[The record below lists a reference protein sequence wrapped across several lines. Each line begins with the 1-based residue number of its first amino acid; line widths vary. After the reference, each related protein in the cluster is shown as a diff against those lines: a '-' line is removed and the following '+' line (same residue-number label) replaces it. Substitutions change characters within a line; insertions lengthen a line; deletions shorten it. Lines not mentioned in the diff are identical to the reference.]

1 MALQGRIVI
10 TAKVDSGDAPKQL
23 QEMIDRLNELEAEQ
37 AKAARAAADHANKI
51 ESMNRAAQAAASTMT
66 VIAAG
71 LAAAG
76 IASIK
81 LAADLEQSRVAFTT
95 LLGSAEKADAFL
107 KDLAKFAAQTPFE
120 FKGLQ
125 DSARRLL
132 AFGFAAQDIIPLMN
146 SIGNAVAGLGGG
158 KEQIDRVTLA
168 LGQMQAKGKV
178 SAEEMNQLAELG
190 IPAWKMIASAIGVS
204 IPEAMKRAEKG
215 AIDST
220 TAINA
225 LINGM
230 NEKFPGM
237 MEKQAKT
244 INGVFSNLVDGA
256 TRTATLIGERLIR
269 AFHVADIIGNAASII
284 AGFAAT
290 IENAGLVAAMDKLFP
305 PGLQVTIVAIA
316 GALTASMIPALVGV
330 ATAFGTAV
338 VAAVPFL
345 AAGAA
350 VAALAY
356 TIARNWEG
364 LTGFFSGLFS
374 GISTLV
380 GKLVENI
387 RKPFN
392 AVIDWI
398 REKLR
403 SLLEIV
409 SGVLERIGA
418 FVPSPIK
425 QALGN
430 ALTFLQSKA
439 DDVKD
444 AIGGAVHGVITLG
457 GKATTA
463 LGSGIKAL
471 SDFITPD
478 VQALIDMA
486 KAGGVSTAFT
496 GLHGAA
502 PAAAAAAGAQHKA
515 KKSELYGPFSPE
527 EERKKAQEHAKKIL
541 EVALKQ
547 AEVQEN
553 GDANRIKALSAYWQR
568 LQEIGASA
576 EEIELA
582 RLAIIEAGNKSADD
596 AQKKYIENQKKIAE
610 EEKKRISET
619 ASFLKSTYS
628 MAMSALSGDLT
639 PILATIGQTLQDGI
653 INTLAQNPAI
663 QAATEGVG
671 QAVGMT
677 VASVA
682 QGALSGGLEG
692 VAGALMSS
700 SGPLMAAFSSLGAVL
715 LPLLPV
721 IAVVVGAIAVF
732 QQVWSQNVNYIQ
744 EHVGALGDALG
755 AVWGGIMDFLQPV
768 IDVVGTALNF
778 LVDPL
783 TILGYIVETVVGV
796 FTGIR
801 DAVWNVIQSFTPLK
815 VIVDGISWVFNGLVD
830 AVLGVVNW
838 FRALP
843 FVNLPALTRNA
854 ETGAIGMKPPEQSG
868 PKEMGNYVWDE
879 AQGKWVRK
887 SQAEGFVRTGGEF
900 IRRPDAVKPE
910 SKPAAMPGE
919 TPEKPIYTQ
928 VVNVRDFREAFPDS
942 AYFRAPSVDTT
953 RSLNANAVAYR

>member
-1 MALQGRIVI
+1 
-10 TAKVDSGDAPKQL
+10 
-23 QEMIDRLNELEAEQ
+23 
-37 AKAARAAADHANKI
+37 
-51 ESMNRAAQAAASTMT
+51 MN
-66 VIAAG
+66 G
-71 LAAAG
+71 
-76 IASIK
+76 
-81 LAADLEQSRVAFTT
+81 
-95 LLGSAEKADAFL
+95 
-107 KDLAKFAAQTPFE
+107 
-120 FKGLQ
+120 
-125 DSARRLL
+125 
-132 AFGFAAQDIIPLMN
+132 
-146 SIGNAVAGLGGG
+146 IGNAVAGLGGG

-190 IPAWKMIASAIGVS
+190 IPAWKMIASAIGIS

-237 MEKQAKT
+237 MEKQSKT

-269 AFHVADIIGNAASII
+269 AFHVADIIGNAANII

-305 PGLQVTIVAIA
+305 PGLQITIVAIA
-316 GALTASMIPALVGV
+316 GALTASMIPALTGV

-338 VAAVPFL
+338 FAAGPFL
-345 AAGAA
+345 IAGAA
-350 VAALAY
+350 VGGLAY
-356 TIARNWEG
+356 IIARNWEG
-364 LTGFFSGLFS
+364 LTKFFSGLFS
-374 GISTLV
+374 GIATLV

-387 RKPFN
+387 RKPFV
-392 AVIDWI
+392 AVIEWI
-398 REKLR
+398 RGKLQ

-409 SGVLERIGA
+409 SGVLDRVGGL
-418 FVPSPIK
+418 VPAPVK

-430 ALTFLQSKA
+430 ALTFIKSKA

-444 AIGGAVHGVITLG
+444 AIGGAVQGVITLG
-457 GKATTA
+457 GKAVTA
-463 LGSGIKAL
+463 AGSGIRAMGSL
-471 SDFITPD
+471 ITPD
-478 VQALIDMA
+478 VKALIDA
-486 KAGGVSTAFT
+486 SKTGKISTTFKGLSGGA
-496 GLHGAA
+496 AA
-502 PAAAAAAGAQHKA
+502 PAAPGAAGRAKAGAKVKAGPARAGGAAEEPVGAFVSMEEFNQHYRDIDRKEQ
-515 KKSELYGPFSPE
+515 ELADT
-527 EERKKAQEHAKKIL
+527 RK
-541 EVALKQ
+541 
-547 AEVQEN
+547 
-553 GDANRIKALSAYWQR
+553 R
-568 LQEIGASA
+568 LQ
-576 EEIELA
+576 
-582 RLAIIEAGNKSADD
+582 
-596 AQKKYIENQKKIAE
+596 
-610 EEKKRISET
+610 SET
-619 ASFLKSTYS
+619 ALHLRQTYS
-628 MAMSALSGDLT
+628 MAVSALSGDLT

-700 SGPLMAAFSSLGAVL
+700 SGPLMVAFSSLGAVL

-755 AVWGGIMDFLQPV
+755 AVWGSIMDFMQPV
-768 IDVVGTALNF
+768 IDVVGTALSF

-796 FTGIR
+796 FTGVR
-801 DAVWNVIQSFTPLK
+801 DAVWNVIQSFAPLK
-815 VIVDGISWVFNGLVD
+815 FIVDGISWIFNGLID
-830 AVLGVVNW
+830 AVLKVVNW
-838 FRALP
+838 FRALW
-843 FVNLPALTRNA
+843 FVNLPALTRDA
-854 ETGAIGMKPPEQSG
+854 ETGAIGMKPPEQTG

-887 SQAEGFVRTGGEF
+887 SQSDKFERIGGKF
-900 IRRPDAVKPE
+900 IPKPDKVKPDE
-910 SKPAAMPGE
+910 KPAIMPGE
-919 TPEKPIYTQ
+919 TPDRPIYTQ

>member
-1 MALQGRIVI
+1 MALQGSIVI
-10 TAKVDSGDAPKQL
+10 TAKVDSGDAGKQL
-23 QEMIDRLNELEAEQ
+23 QELIGRIEALEGEQ
-37 AKAARAAADHANKI
+37 AKAARAAADHADKL
-51 ESMNRAAQAAASTMT
+51 ERLRGVSQAATTTMT
-66 VIAAG
+66 VVAAG

-95 LLGSAEKADAFL
+95 LLGSATKADEFL
-107 KDLAKFAAQTPFE
+107 RDLAKFAASTPFE
-120 FKGLQ
+120 FVGLQ

-146 SIGNAVAGLGGG
+146 AIGSAVAGLGGG

-178 SAEEMNQLAELG
+178 SAEEMNQLAEMG
-190 IPAWKMIASAIGVS
+190 IPGWKMIADAIGIS

-237 MEKQAKT
+237 LEKQSKT

-290 IENAGLVAAMDKLFP
+290 IENAGLVSAMDKLFP
-305 PGLQVTIVAIA
+305 PGLQITIVAIA
-316 GALTASMIPALVGV
+316 GALTASMIPALAGV

-338 VAAVPFL
+338 VAAGPFL

-374 GISTLV
+374 GIATLV
-380 GKLVENI
+380 GRLVESI
-387 RKPFN
+387 RKPFT
-392 AVIDWI
+392 AVINWI

-403 SLLEIV
+403 TLLEIV

-418 FVPSPIK
+418 FVPAPIK

-430 ALTFLQSKA
+430 ALDFLRNKA

-444 AIGGAVHGVITLG
+444 AIGGAVQGVITLG
-457 GKATTA
+457 GKAVSA
-463 LGSGIKAL
+463 AGSGIRAL
-471 SDFITPD
+471 GGLITAD
-478 VQALIDMA
+478 VQALIDAA
-486 KAGGVSTAFT
+486 KTGAVSTTFRGLT
-496 GLHGAA
+496 GGAA
-502 PAAAAAAGAQHKA
+502 PGAAGGAAAAGRARAGAQA
-515 KKSELYGPFSPE
+515 RAGRDAEEPVGPFVSMAE
-527 EERKKAQEHAKKIL
+527 FNQYYREID
-541 EVALKQ
+541 Q
-547 AEVQEN
+547 AEQ
-553 GDANRIKALSAYWQR
+553 DLADTRKR
-568 LQEIGASA
+568 LQ
-576 EEIELA
+576 
-582 RLAIIEAGNKSADD
+582 
-596 AQKKYIENQKKIAE
+596 
-610 EEKKRISET
+610 SET
-619 ASFLKSTYS
+619 ADQLRNVYATAS
-628 MAMSALSGDLT
+628 SALSGDLT
-639 PILATIGQTLQDGI
+639 PILANIGQTIQDGI
-653 INTLAQNPAI
+653 VNTLAQNPVI
-663 QAATEGVG
+663 QAAMQGVSE
-671 QAVGMT
+671 AVGT
-677 VASVA
+677 SIASVA

-692 VAGALMSS
+692 IASAITSS
-700 SGPLMAAFSSLGAVL
+700 SGPLMAAFSSLGAAL
-715 LPLLPV
+715 LPLLPI
-721 IAVVVGAIAVF
+721 IAAVVGAIVVF
-732 QQVWSQNVNYIQ
+732 QEVWSQNVNYIQ
-744 EHVGALGDALG
+744 EHVAALGDALG
-755 AVWGGIMDFLQPV
+755 AVWGAIMSFMQPV
-768 IDVVGTALNF
+768 IDIVGTALVA

-801 DAVWNVIQSFTPLK
+801 DAVWGAIQSFAPLK
-815 VIVDGISWVFNGLVD
+815 FIVDGISWVFNGLVD
-830 AVLGVVNW
+830 AVLGVINW

-854 ETGAIGMKPPEQSG
+854 ETGAIGMKPPEQTG

-887 SQAEGFVRTGGEF
+887 SAAEGFVRTGGEF
-900 IRRPDAVKPE
+900 VRRSEAVKPE

-919 TPEKPIYTQ
+919 TPDKPIYTQ
-928 VVNVRDFREAFPDS
+928 VVNVRDFRDAFPDS

>member
-1 MALQGRIVI
+1 MALNGSIVI
-10 TAKVDSGDAPKQL
+10 TTKVDTTQ
-23 QEMIDRLNELEAEQ
+23 AESDLKGLVVGIKTVEKEQ
-37 AKAARAAADHANKI
+37 VAAAKAAADHAEKMARVADASRQASI
-51 ESMNRAAQAAASTMT
+51 AMGLFGAAL
-66 VIAAG
+66 G
-71 LAAAG
+71 AAG

-95 LLGSAEKADAFL
+95 LLGSATKADAFL
-107 KDLAKFAAQTPFE
+107 RDLAMFAAQTPFE

-132 AFGFAAQDIIPLMN
+132 AFGFAAQDVIPLMN
-146 SIGNAVAGLGGG
+146 GIGNAVAGLGGG

-190 IPAWKMIASAIGVS
+190 IPGWKMIASAIGIS
-204 IPEAMKRAEKG
+204 IPEAMKLAEKG

-225 LINGM
+225 LITGM
-230 NEKFPGM
+230 NDKFPGM
-237 MEKQAKT
+237 MEKQSKT

-269 AFHVADIIGNAASII
+269 AFHVADIIGNAANII

-305 PGLQVTIVAIA
+305 PGLQITIVAIA

-338 VAAVPFL
+338 VAAGPFL
-345 AAGAA
+345 LAGAA
-350 VAALAY
+350 VGGLAY
-356 TIARNWEG
+356 IIARNWEG

-374 GISTLV
+374 GIAILV

-387 RKPFN
+387 RKPFV
-392 AVIDWI
+392 AVIEWI
-398 REKLR
+398 RGKLQ

-409 SGVLERIGA
+409 SGVLERVGTL
-418 FVPSPIK
+418 VPAPVK

-430 ALTFLQSKA
+430 ALTFIKSKA

-444 AIGGAVHGVITLG
+444 AIGGAVQGVITLG
-457 GKATTA
+457 GKAVTAAGSGIRA
-463 LGSGIKAL
+463 LGSL
-471 SDFITPD
+471 ITPD
-478 VQALIDMA
+478 VQALIDAAKTGSVSTVFKGLTGGAASGAGAAGGAASRAKSGA
-486 KAGGVSTAFT
+486 KARAG
-496 GLHGAA
+496 GAA
-502 PAAAAAAGAQHKA
+502 EEPV
-515 KKSELYGPFSPE
+515 GPFVSMAE
-527 EERKKAQEHAKKIL
+527 FNQHYKGIDRKEQELADTRK
-541 EVALKQ
+541 
-547 AEVQEN
+547 
-553 GDANRIKALSAYWQR
+553 R
-568 LQEIGASA
+568 LQ
-576 EEIELA
+576 
-582 RLAIIEAGNKSADD
+582 
-596 AQKKYIENQKKIAE
+596 
-610 EEKKRISET
+610 SET
-619 ASFLKSTYS
+619 ADHLRRAYS
-628 MAMSALSGDLT
+628 MATSALSGDLT

-755 AVWGGIMDFLQPV
+755 AVWGSIMDFMQPV
-768 IDVVGTALNF
+768 IDVVGTALSF

-796 FTGIR
+796 FTGVR
-801 DAVWNVIQSFTPLK
+801 DAVWNVIQSFAPLK
-815 VIVDGISWVFNGLVD
+815 FIVDGISWVFNGMID
-830 AVLGVVNW
+830 AVLGVINW

-843 FVNLPALTRNA
+843 FVNQPALTRNA
-854 ETGAIGMKPPEQSG
+854 ETGAIGMKPPDQTG

-887 SQAEGFVRTGGEF
+887 SQSEGFVRTGGRTIPKPET
-900 IRRPDAVKPE
+900 VKPE
-910 SKPAAMPGE
+910 SKPAVMPGE
-919 TPEKPIYTQ
+919 TPDRPIYTQ

>member
-1 MALQGRIVI
+1 MALQGSIVI
-10 TAKVDSGDAPKQL
+10 TAKVDSGDASKQL
-23 QEMIDRLNELEAEQ
+23 QELIGRIEALEGEQ
-37 AKAARAAADHANKI
+37 AKAARAAANHADKL
-51 ESMNRAAQAAASTMT
+51 ERLRGVSQAAANTMT
-66 VIAAG
+66 VVAAG

-107 KDLAKFAAQTPFE
+107 KDLAKFAASTPFE
-120 FKGLQ
+120 FVGLQ

-146 SIGNAVAGLGGG
+146 SIGSAVAGLGGG

-178 SAEEMNQLAELG
+178 SAEEMNQLAEMG
-190 IPAWKMIASAIGVS
+190 IPGWKMIASAIGVS
-204 IPEAMKRAEKG
+204 IPEAMKMAEKG

-237 MEKQAKT
+237 MEKQSKT

-316 GALTASMIPALVGV
+316 GALTASMIPALAGV

-338 VAAVPFL
+338 VAAGPFL

-387 RKPFN
+387 RKPFT
-392 AVIDWI
+392 AVINWI

-418 FVPSPIK
+418 FVPAPIK

-444 AIGGAVHGVITLG
+444 AIGGAVQGVITLG
-457 GKATTA
+457 GKAVSA
-463 LGSGIKAL
+463 AGSGIRAL
-471 SDFITPD
+471 GGLITPD
-478 VQALIDMA
+478 VKALIDA
-486 KAGGVSTAFT
+486 GKAGGVSTAFK
-496 GLHGAA
+496 GLSGTK
-502 PAAAAAAGAQHKA
+502 PAAAGGPT
-515 KKSELYGPFSPE
+515 SEE
-527 EERKKAQEHAKKIL
+527 IKKAQKDAEHRKKIIADY
-541 EVALKQ
+541 VAWQ
-547 AEVQEN
+547 AEQDRDADERSRKLTSEYIAWQAKQDRDDDKRRKNLKTDYIAWQAKQDQEAAKN
-553 GDANRIKALSAYWQR
+553 AAAQLNDALSM
-568 LQEIGASA
+568 ASQ
-576 EEIELA
+576 IF
-582 RLAIIEAGNKSADD
+582 AGNFGAVASTIGSKLKDQIVQALAQSPAVRSAIDGL
-596 AQKKYIENQKKIAE
+596 
-610 EEKKRISET
+610 S
-619 ASFLKSTYS
+619 
-628 MAMSALSGDLT
+628 SALT
-639 PILATIGQTLQDGI
+639 
-653 INTLAQNPAI
+653 
-663 QAATEGVG
+663 
-671 QAVGMT
+671 
-677 VASVA
+677 
-682 QGALSGGLEG
+682 
-692 VAGALMSS
+692 
-700 SGPLMAAFSSLGAVL
+700 GPLGIAAMF
-715 LPLLPV
+715 
-721 IAVVVGAIAVF
+721 
-732 QQVWSQNVNYIQ
+732 
-744 EHVGALGDALG
+744 
-755 AVWGGIMDFLQPV
+755 
-768 IDVVGTALNF
+768 
-778 LVDPL
+778 
-783 TILGYIVETVVGV
+783 
-796 FTGIR
+796 
-801 DAVWNVIQSFTPLK
+801 
-815 VIVDGISWVFNGLVD
+815 GLMMYE
-830 AVLGVVNW
+830 GVVNAGKEAERISKEVKDNAEKIDKLVNPEKYANRNPR
-838 FRALP
+838 FDELQRETKAAEERARKAEQAVFDFQRSPAYSLSFGLIGGAELRALQEAAKKARDQA
-843 FVNLPALTRNA
+843 NLIFQEMAKTPKDMPIDATLIPIGGGRAVVPNMQGPNLFDLRNQALA
-854 ETGAIGMKPPEQSG
+854 MLGIKP
-868 PKEMGNYVWDE
+868 DE
-879 AQGKWVRK
+879 
-887 SQAEGFVRTGGEF
+887 
-900 IRRPDAVKPE
+900 
-910 SKPAAMPGE
+910 KPAVMPGE
-919 TPEKPIYTQ
+919 TPDRPIYTQ

>member
-1 MALQGRIVI
+1 
-10 TAKVDSGDAPKQL
+10 
-23 QEMIDRLNELEAEQ
+23 
-37 AKAARAAADHANKI
+37 
-51 ESMNRAAQAAASTMT
+51 
-66 VIAAG
+66 
-71 LAAAG
+71 
-76 IASIK
+76 
-81 LAADLEQSRVAFTT
+81 
-95 LLGSAEKADAFL
+95 
-107 KDLAKFAAQTPFE
+107 
-120 FKGLQ
+120 
-125 DSARRLL
+125 
-132 AFGFAAQDIIPLMN
+132 
-146 SIGNAVAGLGGG
+146 
-158 KEQIDRVTLA
+158 
-168 LGQMQAKGKV
+168 
-178 SAEEMNQLAELG
+178 
-190 IPAWKMIASAIGVS
+190 
-204 IPEAMKRAEKG
+204 MKRAEKG

-237 MEKQAKT
+237 MEKQSKT

-269 AFHVADIIGNAASII
+269 AFHVADIIGNAANII

-305 PGLQVTIVAIA
+305 PGLQITIVAIA
-316 GALTASMIPALVGV
+316 GALTASMIPALTGV
-330 ATAFGTAV
+330 AIAFGE
-338 VAAVPFL
+338 AAIAAGPFL
-345 AAGAA
+345 IAGAA
-350 VAALAY
+350 VGGLAY
-356 TIARNWEG
+356 IIARNWEG

-374 GISTLV
+374 GIATLV

-387 RKPFN
+387 RKPFI

-398 REKLR
+398 RGKLQ

-409 SGVLERIGA
+409 SGVLERVGA
-418 FVPSPIK
+418 LVPAPVK

-430 ALTFLQSKA
+430 ALTFIKSKA
-439 DDVKD
+439 EDVKD
-444 AIGGAVHGVITLG
+444 AIGGAVQGVITLG
-457 GKATTA
+457 GKAVTAAGSGIRA
-463 LGSGIKAL
+463 LGSL
-471 SDFITPD
+471 ITPD
-478 VQALIDMA
+478 VQALIDA
-486 KAGGVSTAFT
+486 SKTGKISTTFKGLSGGA
-496 GLHGAA
+496 AA
-502 PAAAAAAGAQHKA
+502 PAAPGAAGRAKAGAKA
-515 KKSELYGPFSPE
+515 KGGGAAEEPVGAFVSMEEFNQHYRDIDKKEQELADT
-527 EERKKAQEHAKKIL
+527 RK
-541 EVALKQ
+541 
-547 AEVQEN
+547 
-553 GDANRIKALSAYWQR
+553 R
-568 LQEIGASA
+568 LQS
-576 EEIELA
+576 
-582 RLAIIEAGNKSADD
+582 D
-596 AQKKYIENQKKIAE
+596 
-610 EEKKRISET
+610 T
-619 ASFLKSTYS
+619 AMHLRQTYS
-628 MAMSALSGDLT
+628 MAVSALSGDLT

-700 SGPLMAAFSSLGAVL
+700 TGPLMAAFSSLGAVL

-755 AVWGGIMDFLQPV
+755 AVWGSIMDFMQPV
-768 IDVVGTALNF
+768 IDVVGTALSF

-796 FTGIR
+796 FTGVR
-801 DAVWNVIQSFTPLK
+801 DAVWNVIQSFAPLK
-815 VIVDGISWVFNGLVD
+815 FIVDGISWIFNGLID
-830 AVLGVVNW
+830 AVLKVVNW
-838 FRALP
+838 FRALW
-843 FVNLPALTRNA
+843 FVNLPALTRDA
-854 ETGAIGMKPPEQSG
+854 ETGAIGMKPPEQNG

-887 SQAEGFVRTGGEF
+887 GQSDQFVRSGGKF
-900 IRRPDAVKPE
+900 IPKPEKVKPDE
-910 SKPAAMPGE
+910 KPSIMPGE
-919 TPEKPIYTQ
+919 TPDRPIYTQ

>member
-1 MALQGRIVI
+1 MALQGSIVI
-10 TAKVDSGDAPKQL
+10 TAKVDSGDASKQL
-23 QEMIDRLNELEAEQ
+23 QELIGRIEALEGEQ
-37 AKAARAAADHANKI
+37 AKAARAAANHADKL
-51 ESMNRAAQAAASTMT
+51 ERLRGVSQAAANTMT
-66 VIAAG
+66 VVAAG

-107 KDLAKFAAQTPFE
+107 KDLAKFAASTPFE
-120 FKGLQ
+120 FVGLQ

-146 SIGNAVAGLGGG
+146 SIGSAVAGLGGG

-178 SAEEMNQLAELG
+178 SAEEMNQLAEMG
-190 IPAWKMIASAIGVS
+190 IPGWKMIASAIGVS
-204 IPEAMKRAEKG
+204 IPEAMKMAEKG

-237 MEKQAKT
+237 MEKQSKT

-316 GALTASMIPALVGV
+316 GALTASMIPALAGV

-338 VAAVPFL
+338 VAAGPFL

-387 RKPFN
+387 RKPFT
-392 AVIDWI
+392 AVINWI

-418 FVPSPIK
+418 FVPAPIK

-430 ALTFLQSKA
+430 ALTFLQTKA

-444 AIGGAVHGVITLG
+444 AIGGAVQGVITLG
-457 GKATTA
+457 GKAVTA
-463 LGSGIKAL
+463 ASSGIRAL
-471 SDFITPD
+471 SGLITPD
-478 VQALIDMA
+478 IKAILNA
-486 KAGGVSTAFT
+486 GKAGGVSTAFKGLSGTKPAGAGAT
-496 GLHGAA
+496 GGAA
-502 PAAAAAAGAQHKA
+502 GRAKAGAKA
-515 KKSELYGPFSPE
+515 RAGGAAEEPVGPFVSME
-527 EERKKAQEHAKKIL
+527 EFEEHYREIDRKEQELADTRK
-541 EVALKQ
+541 
-547 AEVQEN
+547 
-553 GDANRIKALSAYWQR
+553 R
-568 LQEIGASA
+568 LQ
-576 EEIELA
+576 
-582 RLAIIEAGNKSADD
+582 
-596 AQKKYIENQKKIAE
+596 
-610 EEKKRISET
+610 SET
-619 ASFLKSTYS
+619 ADHLRRAYS
-628 MAMSALSGDLT
+628 MATSALSGDLT

-692 VAGALMSS
+692 IASALTAS

-755 AVWGGIMDFLQPV
+755 AVWGGIMDFMQPV
-768 IDVVGTALNF
+768 IDVVGTALSF

-801 DAVWNVIQSFTPLK
+801 DAIWNTIQSFTPLK

-854 ETGAIGMKPPEQSG
+854 ETGAIGMKPPEESG
-868 PKEMGNYVWDE
+868 PKEMGNYIWDE
-879 AQGKWVRK
+879 EKKKWVRK
-887 SQAEGFVRTGGEF
+887 SGSEDFQRTGGEF
-900 IRRPDAVKPE
+900 IRKPGTTPPE
-910 SKPAAMPGE
+910 QKPVIMPGE

>member
-1 MALQGRIVI
+1 MALQGSIVI
-10 TAKVDSGDAPKQL
+10 TAKVDSGDASKQL
-23 QEMIDRLNELEAEQ
+23 QELIGRIEALEGEQ
-37 AKAARAAADHANKI
+37 AKAARAAADHADKL
-51 ESMNRAAQAAASTMT
+51 ERLRGVSQAAAGTMA
-66 VIAAG
+66 VVAAG

-107 KDLAKFAAQTPFE
+107 KDLAKFAASTPFE
-120 FKGLQ
+120 FVGLQ

-146 SIGNAVAGLGGG
+146 SIGSAVAGLGGG

-178 SAEEMNQLAELG
+178 SAEEMNQLAEMG
-190 IPAWKMIASAIGVS
+190 IPGWQMIASAIGVS
-204 IPEAMKRAEKG
+204 IPEAMKMAENG

-225 LINGM
+225 LITGM

-256 TRTATLIGERLIR
+256 THTATLIGERLIR

-290 IENAGLVAAMDKLFP
+290 IEKSGLVAAMDKLFP
-305 PGLQVTIVAIA
+305 PGLQVIIVAIA

-338 VAAVPFL
+338 VAAGPFL
-345 AAGAA
+345 LAGAA
-350 VAALAY
+350 VGGLAY
-356 TIARNWEG
+356 TIAKNWEG
-364 LTGFFSGLFS
+364 LTTFFSGLFS

-380 GKLVENI
+380 AKLVENI
-387 RKPFN
+387 RKPFA

-403 SLLEIV
+403 TLLEIV

-418 FVPSPIK
+418 FVPAPIK

-430 ALTFLQSKA
+430 ALTFLQTKA
-439 DDVKD
+439 EDVKG
-444 AIGGAVHGVITLG
+444 AIGGAVQSVITLG
-457 GKATTA
+457 GKAVTA
-463 LGSGIKAL
+463 LGSNIRAL
-471 SDFITPD
+471 SGLITPD
-478 VQALIDMA
+478 LKALIDA
-486 KAGGVSTAFT
+486 GKAGGVSTAFK
-496 GLHGAA
+496 GLSGTK
-502 PAAAAAAGAQHKA
+502 PAAAGGPT
-515 KKSELYGPFSPE
+515 SEE
-527 EERKKAQEHAKKIL
+527 IKKAQKDAEHRKKIIADY
-541 EVALKQ
+541 VAWQAEQDREADERSRKLTSEYIAWQAKQDRDDDQRRRKLKADYVAWQAKQDEEAAKRTAASLKQ
-547 AEVQEN
+547 
-553 GDANRIKALSAYWQR
+553 I
-568 LQEIGASA
+568 
-576 EEIELA
+576 
-582 RLAIIEAGNKSADD
+582 
-596 AQKKYIENQKKIAE
+596 
-610 EEKKRISET
+610 
-619 ASFLKSTYS
+619 YS
-628 MAMSALSGDLT
+628 MSASVMKGDLT
-639 PILATIGQTLQDGI
+639 PVLATVGQTLQDGI
-653 INTLAQNPAI
+653 INALAQNPAI
-663 QAATEGVG
+663 QAATQGVSE
-671 QAVGMT
+671 AVGT
-677 VASVA
+677 SIASVA
-682 QGALSGGLEG
+682 QGAISGGMQG
-692 VAGALMSS
+692 IASAITTS
-700 SGPLMAAFSSLGAVL
+700 SGPIMTAFSSLGTAL
-715 LPLLPV
+715 LPLLPI
-721 IAVVVGAIAVF
+721 IAAVVGAIVVF
-732 QQVWSQNVNYIQ
+732 QEVWSQNVNYIQ
-744 EHVGALGDALG
+744 EHVAALGDALG
-755 AVWGGIMDFLQPV
+755 AVWGAIMSFMQPV
-768 IDVVGTALNF
+768 IDIVGTALVA

-801 DAVWNVIQSFTPLK
+801 DAVWGAIQSFAPLK
-815 VIVDGISWVFNGLVD
+815 FIVDGISWVFNGLVD
-830 AVLGVVNW
+830 AVLNVVNW
-838 FRALP
+838 FRNLW

-900 IRRPDAVKPE
+900 VRRPEAVKPE

-919 TPEKPIYTQ
+919 TPDRPIYTQ